1 MKGPAH
7 TQKLQTHSQGAHPTA
22 HSEVLPP
29 AACAALS
36 TRTHLH
42 PRGAHAA
49 SRTRRLGACA
59 RPWAL
64 PSPCAPGCQAFLRE
78 GEERLRGVRDE
89 PAGRGEGRGRE
100 GGEAGPGR
108 RREARRRLRQS
119 AAAARRARTGSPEL
133 GWAAREEEPQE
144 LQLCQRGPSLGD
156 PGLAGP
162 CQPQVGRG
170 WAGGRGSASWGLRL
184 SRGAVSSLGS
194 IDGG

>member
-7 TQKLQTHSQGAHPTA
+7 TQKLQTHSRGAHITA

-36 TRTHLH
+36 TRTHPH

-49 SRTRRLGACA
+49 SRTRRPGACA

-133 GWAAREEEPQE
+133 GWAAGEEEPQE
-144 LQLCQRGPSLGD
+144 LQLCQLGPSLRD

>member
-1 MKGPAH
+1 MKRQAH
-7 TQKLQTHSQGAHPTA
+7 PQKLKTHSQGAHTTA
-22 HSEVLPP
+22 ARRLR
-29 AACAALS
+29 CALS
-36 TRTHLH
+36 TRTHIH
-42 PRGAHAA
+42 PREAHAA

-108 RREARRRLRQS
+108 RREARRRLRQR

-133 GWAAREEEPQE
+133 GWAAVEEEPQE
-144 LQLCQRGPSLGD
+144 LQLCQLGPSFRD

-170 WAGGRGSASWGLRL
+170 WAGGRGSASWGAELN
-184 SRGAVSSLGS
+184 RGAVSSLGS
-194 IDGG
+194 VDGG